1 MGSENAPTPKG
12 REAAEDLRESTRH
25 EEERVEAQKGDDL
38 KKGAARVDER
48 SKSSDGHGVG
58 EKQRD

>member
-1 MGSENAPTPKG
+1 MGIENAPTPKG
-12 REAAEDLRESTRH
+12 REAAEDLRESTAR
-25 EEERVEAQKGDDL
+25 EEERVEAQKGGDL